1 MELVCVLDEA
11 EQAGHLP
18 ETIVEEFTEHPFSM
32 PALWACRDHF
42 YRLDAAARRSHPALP
57 SVFALLA
64 AMAGDLDLAREYVS
78 LLGTTPRHWRMQDLR
93 EKDYYRICTELV
105 MPYISDGM
113 FLRIVFFL
121 VKTGMVPVRSLT
133 LSACRPSIING
144 FRDFTRFG
152 PYLERHK
159 DAITQMIHQLYGSVG
174 KNVYEIMLAEW
185 YYQNNDCFNALILA
199 TGTIPLIERES
210 DMRCLFVALA
220 LQMRILLMN
229 GQARTAKPL
238 GEKIRDRIQETG
250 REELTA
256 SLNALECLAAC
267 YDGQQEAV
275 AQWLENTAPDE
286 NRDIYMMDMFAWL
299 TKVRCYLQVGKNM
312 AAYVLVRQLIT
323 LLEPGKRHMDLC
335 ECHML
340 LAAVYYKSG
349 DKDRMCRE
357 LETALALAKKYRYIR
372 LLADEGACMMQML
385 FIYQREWGADDF
397 TDRIMELA
405 GGVSRYFPNY
415 LKSPAEYYET
425 LTETEKKVLRLM
437 ALGMS
442 NDEIAER
449 MGRKAGT
456 VKFHSNSIFRKLR
469 VSNRHQRAPV
479 YRHLQRQRPHD
490 PCVAAWL
497 GTGPV
502 RLCRRGREADGYRR
516 AEAPERELFHQRQR
530 SPGAQQRRH
539 HHPLP
544 VQRRY
549 NGQGQPGRSGLYQQR
564 HHRGLLRVRGQ
575 AEPRQPH
582 RDVLQRLGRRH
593 RL

>member
-1 MELVCVLDEA
+1 MEQKGNVTYPRPQMELVCVLDEA

-32 PALWACRDHF
+32 PGAVGLPGPL

-199 TGTIPLIERES
+199 TGTIPAYREGERY
-210 DMRCLFVALA
+210 ALPFRGA
-220 LQMRILLMN
+220 GAADAHPADERA
-229 GQARTAKPL
+229 ARTAKPL

-349 DKDRMCRE
+349 DKERMCRE

-385 FIYQREWGADDF
+385 FIYQRERGADDF

-456 VKFHSNSIFRKLR
+456 IKFHSNSIFRKLR
-469 VSNRHQRAPV
+469 VSNRQQAV
-479 YRHLQRQRPHD
+479 N
-490 PCVAAWL
+490 
-497 GTGPV
+497 
-502 RLCRRGREADGYRR
+502 RGRGI
-516 AEAPERELFHQRQR
+516 
-530 SPGAQQRRH
+530 
-539 HHPLP
+539 
-544 VQRRY
+544 
-549 NGQGQPGRSGLYQQR
+549 
-564 HHRGLLRVRGQ
+564 GLL
-575 AEPRQPH
+575 
-582 RDVLQRLGRRH
+582 
-593 RL
+593 